1 LYERS
6 ACWALT
12 EVAIAP
18 CGGYPKAVE
27 YIDGMGNTIASAI
40 TTVIVGC
47 REDIKAS
54 FTEGYCEGFGGGE
67 HGITAVRLTSKGRLQ
82 IAYRQVCSLNGG
94 AYKTKALSEIIAP
107 IRLGCCTY
115 LRPMSHNVSSK
126 DKLERIAT

>member
-1 LYERS
+1 MYEGS

-40 TTVIVGC
+40 TAVIVGC

-82 IAYRQVCSLNGG
+82 IAYRQVCTLNGG
-94 AYKTKALSEIIAP
+94 AYKGEALREIIAP